1 MLFYTN
7 NKIKSSVS
15 GLRNISLGFVF
26 VAILCSFF
34 ADLSVLTLTPWHE
47 LSLMGHGIIHPNIWS
62 WSGLLS
68 AVGNTLAFAFQGV
81 FIGALLGFLLSLF
94 YGFRVVR
101 LFCAFIRSI
110 HELFWALLLMQVF
123 GLSSLTGLLAIA
135 IPYTGT
141 LAKIYGEQYEETEAG
156 PRTAINAGGKASFN
170 QFFYSVLPLAWPA
183 MQIYTKYRLECGI
196 RSSIVLGFIGL
207 PTLGFHLDTALKQ
220 GNYGDTSALIYVL
233 IFIVFTLKWWL
244 HKALIPV
251 YVVLAFIWMPPSSP
265 VDGELAWQ
273 FFSRDLIPAP
283 LRDIGAGG
291 LSSESFGEWFK
302 NLWLSQ
308 AFPGLVNT
316 IIVAQITLVLTGL
329 LALKGLPLNSP
340 LFIRGRARH
349 IGDAVLIV
357 LRTLPEYL
365 LNFVLLLVMG
375 PSMLPAILALSV
387 HNAAIIAHLLG
398 RESESLSTEDNSLSG
413 INLYFYEVLPKLYR
427 RFLAYL
433 FYRWEIIMRETAML
447 GILGIPTLGFFI
459 DSAFEALFFDRA
471 LVLILIA
478 ASLNMAADHLAH
490 FLRTSQHLRTS
501 PESI

>member
-1 MLFYTN
+1 MPFNKN
-7 NKIKSSVS
+7 NKKNSSAS
-15 GLRNISLGFVF
+15 GLRNISLIFSI
-26 VAILCSFF
+26 VAIICIFF
-34 ADLSVLTLTPWHE
+34 ADLSVLTLTPWRE
-47 LSLMGHGIIHPNIWS
+47 LSLMGQGIIHPSIWS
-62 WSGLLS
+62 WPGLLS
-68 AVGNTLAFAFQGV
+68 AAGDTLAFAFQGV
-81 FIGALLGFLLSLF
+81 FFGALLGFLLSLF
-94 YGFRVVR
+94 YRFIVVR
-101 LFCAFIRSI
+101 LFCAFIRSV

-156 PRTAINAGGKASFN
+156 PRTAISAGKSLSLI

-183 MQIYTKYRLECGI
+183 MQNYTKYRLECGI

-207 PTLGFHLDTALKQ
+207 PTLGFHLDSALKQ
-220 GNYGDTSALIYVL
+220 GEYGDAAALIYTL
-233 IFIVFTLKWWL
+233 IFLVFTLKWWL
-244 HKALIPV
+244 HKTLIPI
-251 YVVLAFIWMPPSSP
+251 YVLLAFIWMPPSSP
-265 VDGELAWQ
+265 LDWDLAWQ
-273 FFSRDLIPAP
+273 FFSNDLIPAP
-283 LRDIGAGG
+283 LRGG
-291 LSSESFGEWFK
+291 PESLGTWLQ

-308 AFPGLVNT
+308 ALPGLANT
-316 IIVAQITLVLTGL
+316 IVVAQIALVLTGL

-340 LFIRGRARH
+340 LFIHGRGRYV
-349 IGDAVLIV
+349 GDAVLIV

-365 LNFVLLLVMG
+365 LNFVLLLIMG

-398 RESESLSTEDNSLSG
+398 RESESLSVSDNSLSG

-459 DSAFEALFFDRA
+459 DSAFESLFFDRA

-478 ASLNMAADHLAH
+478 ALLNMAADHLAH